1 MLRSAGI
8 TTKLVALS
16 ISSIAA
22 VLIVGVGVIVW
33 TVSTITRDQ
42 AIRRAENV
50 AEAQAEYV
58 RRTLEHGH
66 TIAKSLGD
74 TLSGLKQAGSVDRL
88 AWIATLRGVLAEQP
102 DLSGVWGVVTTDEL
116 DGRNAEFVGKDLH
129 NETGGWRPYFYRD
142 GDKIEYQAIPL
153 TDIEQAAEPALW
165 FTVAYETGKPF
176 VTEPYT
182 WGLNDGGTA
191 TGMTFSAPL
200 MADGKPIGAVGVDLY
215 LKAIS
220 ESLNAIRPLD
230 TGEVKLLSQGRKWV
244 THPDEALLDKP
255 WADGAAQADG
265 DTSARI
271 WAELEQGRMTSYYG
285 FSPRFG
291 EDVVSILVPI
301 SVGTTGQSLF
311 LAVDVPT
318 STLQSATY
326 DVVWT
331 VLAVS
336 AVMLLVA
343 AAALLLAGRALI
355 QRPFRQILDS
365 IRALT
370 DHRYDVTIPDTDRRD
385 EIGEVNKALEIFRDK
400 AREAEDLAAQQALQQ
415 QEQIRRA
422 ESIRTLSSSFD
433 AQISQLVT
441 TVMSQVGDL
450 STAAITL
457 TSGADDTSAKS
468 TAVAAASEEA
478 SANVETVASAAEEL
492 MASVGEIRRQMAQ
505 SAEIASQAVTQANTT
520 NSKIEELSSAAAR
533 IGEVVKLIT
542 AIAEQTNLLAL
553 NATIEAARA
562 GEAGKGFAVVA
573 AEVKELATQTS
584 KATEEIS
591 AQINAVQEET
601 TGAVEAIARI
611 SEIIE
616 NMNEISMGIQGSV
629 DQQSQA
635 TEEIARNIQEAAN
648 GTQDVASNIVQ
659 VAASADQTGSAA
671 RKVNMSADVLK
682 AEANRLKQEVETFL
696 KGVRSAA

>member
-422 ESIRTLSSSFD
+422 ESIRTLSSTFD

-682 AEANRLKQEVETFL
+682 AEADRLKQEVETFL